1 MNKALLYP
9 VFASLLFSQPLSAG
23 YKGPWTMRFLA
34 GSPAES
40 GKADGASAAAS
51 FGIIGGI
58 AVSDS
63 GITFVS
69 DTTNHRIRKILSDGT
84 VSTFVGSTRGSTEG
98 SAAAARLSFPS
109 CIAIDAA
116 SNLYVAETIGYE
128 SAKSLPIFRVRK
140 ITPSGSTAT
149 LIPKGTGTVTSLAVF
164 GSSPSNRNRLAL
176 SVKSAEGN
184 QILALPSSGGTLAPL
199 NSALGNLSSSAVVGS
214 NRNGHLLVAAN
225 GKLQRLANNAWKTLG
240 ASSGASAL
248 TSDPEGNTFILNES
262 GNIEAIYTDETTPR
276 TVITTVDEW
285 ESDSSTSSTGWE
297 GAPSKFLRRSKTGF
311 LAVSP
316 SGILS
321 IAESP
326 FNASMS
332 KSWEKKAFWSAI
344 NRKLI
349 TDFAD
354 IQKLDWERAYSDSD
368 LKEII
373 YDAWYYASHAIR
385 QAVPAAVR
393 PSGAGYSFQK
403 IASTNAAPTL
413 RVSAFGDG
421 IQKLQW
427 FRSGK
432 VIPSAA
438 KTSLT
443 PESNGKPQSGTYN
456 LELSYGTGSDRF
468 SWFTPPFTLI
478 VADPNTKAVRDTIA
492 SAKASS
498 WKSNFSAA
506 SSTANRLAA
515 SSPDAA
521 FLSGFTSFILA
532 LDDLK
537 TSGIL
542 AKLGFKGDP
551 NPFNWTVTHSGTIP
565 KGLLTSTLKSFLIRT
580 ITPTLIKADNQLAL
594 IKDRNFLTTFPI
606 NSLFEADEVSVDYG
620 DIQALRGIIRFMLW
634 GAKFLESMNTDM
646 AYDDLV
652 NTYNSRLMSVQ
663 WILTKY
669 PALLAPANGGAAAAA
684 ESLGHIKAAMDCYF
698 EWSDFIKGSPTKSTQ
713 GRLSAN
719 GSQTFILER
728 EMFYAESQVRT
739 ELSTTRAALDK
750 GTNQTIVTGDKWEED
765 GFFNAKAGSPLN
777 LTIRPLSLF
786 GHPAGWRSEVN
797 ALAFRK
803 NTPSTTSLTNP
814 NSAASRTL
822 KSLFPLLTPTDLYQ
836 IQNALD
842 ESTPTINRILNTK

>member
-51 FGIIGGI
+51 FGIIGGV

-63 GITFVS
+63 GVTFVS
-69 DTTNHRIRKILSDGT
+69 DTTNHRIRKVLSDGT
-84 VSTFVGSTRGSTEG
+84 VSTFVGSARGSTEG
-98 SAAAARLSFPS
+98 TATAARLSFPGS
-109 CIAIDAA
+109 IAIDAA
-116 SNLYVAETIGYE
+116 SNLYVSETVGFD
-128 SAKSLPIFRVRK
+128 SAKSLPIFRIRK
-140 ITPSGSTAT
+140 ISPSGSTST
-149 LIPKGTGTVTSLAVF
+149 LIPKGTGVVTSLAVF
-164 GSSPSNRNRLAL
+164 GTSPSNRNRLAL
-176 SVKSAEGN
+176 SVQSSEGG
-184 QILALPSSGGTLAPL
+184 QILAMPTNGGTLGPL
-199 NSALGNLSSSAVVGS
+199 NSTLSNLSAPALVGS
-214 NRNGHLLVAAN
+214 NRSGHLLLAAN
-225 GKLQRLANNAWKTLG
+225 GKIQRLANNAWKTLA

-248 TSDPEGNTFILNES
+248 TSDPQGNTFILNES
-262 GNIEAIYTDETTPR
+262 GNIEALYTDETTSR
-276 TVITTVDEW
+276 TVITTADEW
-285 ESDSSTSSTGWE
+285 EFDSTNSSTGWE
-297 GAPSKFLRRSKTGF
+297 GSPSLFLRSSQNGF
-311 LAVSP
+311 LATSP

-321 IAESP
+321 FAETP
-326 FNASMS
+326 YHASQT
-332 KSWEKKAFWSAI
+332 KPWEKRAFWNAMA
-344 NRKLI
+344 RKVI
-349 TDFAD
+349 ADFAD
-354 IQKLDWERAYSDSD
+354 LERIDWEFANSDSD
-368 LKEII
+368 LMEILN
-373 YDAWYYASHAIR
+373 DAWPRASHAIR

-393 PSGAGYSFQK
+393 PSSAGYSFQRVSS
-403 IASTNAAPTL
+403 ATSAPTL
-413 RVSAFGDG
+413 KISALGDG
-421 IQKLQW
+421 KQKLQW

-432 VIPSAA
+432 AIPGAA
-438 KTSLT
+438 MASLT
-443 PESNGKPQSGTYN
+443 PANSGKPLSGAYN
-456 LELSYGTGSDRF
+456 LELSYGSGTDRF

-478 VADPNTKAVRDTIA
+478 VADPNTKAIRDTIA

-498 WKSNFSAA
+498 WKSNFSSA
-506 SSTANRLAA
+506 SSAANRLAT
-515 SSPDAA
+515 SNPDAA

-542 AKLGFKGDP
+542 AKLGFQGDP

-565 KGLLTSTLKSFLIRT
+565 KGLLTSTLKSFLTKT

-594 IKDRNFLTTFPI
+594 IKDRDFLTTLPI

-652 NTYNSRLMSVQ
+652 NTYNNRLMSVQ

-698 EWSDFIKGSPTKSTQ
+698 QWSDFIKGSPTKSTQ
-713 GRLSAN
+713 GRLGAT
-719 GSQTFILER
+719 GSQTFILEPD
-728 EMFYAESQVRT
+728 MLHAESQVRT
-739 ELSTTRAALDK
+739 ELATTRATLDK

-786 GHPAGWRSEVN
+786 GHPAGWRSELN

-814 NSAASRTL
+814 NSAATKTL
-822 KSLFPLLTPTDLYQ
+822 TSLFPLLTPTDLYQ